1 MTLKMAGN
9 SFIRIITYFI
19 LIIIGG
25 GVIYLIFLNFAEK
38 SDGLSRFD
46 HKVTSTRP
54 QHMEKAVVHLYFADK
69 ENRFLIAEKRVIP
82 HPDDPA
88 TFGNIIVQEL
98 IKGPREGLM
107 RTVPE
112 DTVLQAFY
120 LTHEGTAFVDI
131 TEAVVENHP
140 GGIKLELITIYSIVN
155 SLILNIPAIDAVKI
169 LIGGREALTLA
180 GHVDLRFPFKA
191 NMLLIR

>member
-1 MTLKMAGN
+1 MAGN
-9 SFIRIITYFI
+9 SFIRIIVYSVLTM
-19 LIIIGG
+19 IGG
-25 GVIYLIFLNFAEK
+25 GIIYIVFLNFAEK
-38 SDGLSRFD
+38 PEDLSRFD
-46 HKVTSTRP
+46 HKVASTRP
-54 QHMEKAVVHLYFADK
+54 QHTEKSVIHLYFTDK
-69 ENRFLIAEKRVIP
+69 ENRFLIAEERVIA

-88 TFGNIIVQEL
+88 TFGNIIVREL

-112 DTVLQAFY
+112 ATVLQAFY
-120 LTHEGTAFVDI
+120 VTREGTAYVDI
-131 TEAVVENHP
+131 TEAVMENHP
-140 GGIKLELITIYSIVN
+140 GGVKLELITIYSIVN

-180 GHVDLRFPFKA
+180 GHIDLRFPFKA